1 MITRTQYRD
10 ELQELERACLSALDL
25 VVRQVERVTEALEH
39 QDVELGTF
47 VIADDD
53 RIDGRYL
60 DVNQGVLSLFAL
72 QAPVA
77 GDLRLVASLL
87 HVAKHFERM
96 GDQCVNIAKL
106 IPLTGNDP
114 PRREEVLQPLLRMG
128 RLARDEVVQCRQALG
143 LRDVDLAHDIV
154 RRDQELNEL
163 NREVFRLAIELGDD
177 IDTREW
183 LMTMTMVARAFERI
197 GDNAV
202 DIGEQVA
209 FVVEGLFPEFG
220 DRSARRARARRGE
233 GTGGAGGS
241 GGSGAAGDGP
251 DGTGPGDGAGGP
263 DGGLGPGGGA
273 DGPDDFGG
281 PGLGPTGPGSGPIG

>member
-1 MITRTQYRD
+1 VTTRSQYRE
-10 ELQELERACLSALDL
+10 ELQNLERTALGALDL
-25 VVRQVERVTEALEH
+25 IVQQVERVTEALEQ

-53 RIDGRYL
+53 RVDGRYL
-60 DVNQGVLSLFAL
+60 EVNQGVLSLFAL

-77 GDLRLVASLL
+77 GDLRLIASLL

-114 PRREEVLQPLLRMG
+114 PRRREVLEPILRMG
-128 RLARDEVVQCRQALG
+128 VLARDEVVQARQALG
-143 LRDVDLAHDIV
+143 LRDVDLALDIV

-163 NREVFRLAIELGDD
+163 NREVFRLAIQLGDD

-209 FVVEGLFPEFG
+209 FVVEGAFPEFG
-220 DRSARRARARRGE
+220 DRTARLARARAQASDLPDASSPGPPP
-233 GTGGAGGS
+233 GPI
-241 GGSGAAGDGP
+241 DGP
-251 DGTGPGDGAGGP
+251 VGPSDEP
-263 DGGLGPGGGA
+263 EDPQ
-273 DGPDDFGG
+273 DGPAG
-281 PGLGPTGPGSGPIG
+281 PAA

>member
-1 MITRTQYRD
+1 MAVTRSQYRE
-10 ELQELERACLSALDL
+10 ELLELERATLGALDF
-25 VVRQVERVTEALEH
+25 VARQVERVTEALEQ

-47 VIADDD
+47 VMADDD

-60 DVNQGVLSLFAL
+60 EVNQGVLSLFAL

-87 HVAKHFERM
+87 HTAKHFERM

-114 PRREEVLQPLLRMG
+114 PRRAEVLEPILRMG
-128 RLARDEVVQCRQALG
+128 ILARDEVVQCRQALE
-143 LRDVDLAHDIV
+143 LRDVDLALDLV

-163 NREVFRLAIELGDD
+163 NREIFRLAIDLGDD

-202 DIGEQVA
+202 DIGEQVV
-209 FVVEGLFPEFG
+209 FIVEGPSPEFG
-220 DRSARRARARRGE
+220 ESATRAFRRAQR
-233 GTGGAGGS
+233 
-241 GGSGAAGDGP
+241 
-251 DGTGPGDGAGGP
+251 
-263 DGGLGPGGGA
+263 GGLGPARPGGPGTGPA
-273 DGPDDFGG
+273 DGPAPGDAPPSDDG
-281 PGLGPTGPGSGPIG
+281 PGTPPSA

>member
-1 MITRTQYRD
+1 LAPARTGTVLLVTTRTQYRE
-10 ELQELERACLSALDL
+10 ELRNLEQATLGALDL
-25 VVRQVERVTEALEH
+25 IVRQVERVTEALEQ

-47 VIADDD
+47 VMADDD

-114 PRREEVLQPLLRMG
+114 PRRREVLGPILRMG
-128 RLARDEVVQCRQALG
+128 ALARDEVVQCRQALE
-143 LRDVDLAHDIV
+143 LRDVDLALDIV

-209 FVVEGLFPEFG
+209 FVVEGMYPEFG
-220 DRSARRARARRGE
+220 DRAARLARRRGTDVVVPPVDE
-233 GTGGAGGS
+233 GGAAPPS
-241 GGSGAAGDGP
+241 DSE
-251 DGTGPGDGAGGP
+251 
-263 DGGLGPGGGA
+263 
-273 DGPDDFGG
+273 
-281 PGLGPTGPGSGPIG
+281 PGSDAA

>member
-1 MITRTQYRD
+1 MATTRSQYRQ
-10 ELQELERACLSALDL
+10 ELQQLEAACLGALDL

-53 RIDGRYL
+53 RVDGRYL
-60 DVNQGVLSLFAL
+60 EVNQGALSLFAL

-77 GDLRLVASLL
+77 GDLRLIASLM

-114 PRREEVLQPLLRMG
+114 PRRDEVLKPILRMG
-128 RLARDEVVQCRQALG
+128 ILARDEVVQCRQALE
-143 LRDVDLAHDIV
+143 LRDVELAHDIV
-154 RRDQELNEL
+154 RRDQELNAL

-177 IDTREW
+177 LDTREW

-220 DRSARRARARRGE
+220 ERGAVRRR
-233 GTGGAGGS
+233 TVGGNDA
-241 GGSGAAGDGP
+241 P
-251 DGTGPGDGAGGP
+251 
-263 DGGLGPGGGA
+263 
-273 DGPDDFGG
+273 
-281 PGLGPTGPGSGPIG
+281 PGSTPDEPPSDAS

>member
-1 MITRTQYRD
+1 VTTRSQYRE
-10 ELQELERACLSALDL
+10 ELSRIEQSTLGALDL
-25 VVRQVERVTEALEH
+25 VVRQVERVTEALEQ

-47 VIADDD
+47 VMADDD
-53 RIDGRYL
+53 RIDGCYL
-60 DVNQGVLSLFAL
+60 YINQGILSLFAL

-77 GDLRLVASLL
+77 GDLRLVASML
-87 HVAKHFERM
+87 HIAKHFERM

-114 PRREEVLQPLLRMG
+114 PRRAEVLDPILRMG
-128 RLARDEVVQCRQALG
+128 RLARDEVVQCRQALE

-163 NREVFRLAIELGDD
+163 NRQVFRLAIELGDD

-220 DRSARRARARRGE
+220 DRRVRLSRAQQR
-233 GTGGAGGS
+233 
-241 GGSGAAGDGP
+241 AAGPVP
-251 DGTGPGDGAGGP
+251 DPPPPETDEPA
-263 DGGLGPGGGA
+263 A
-273 DGPDDFGG
+273 
-281 PGLGPTGPGSGPIG
+281 

>member
-1 MITRTQYRD
+1 VTTRSQYRE
-10 ELQELERACLSALDL
+10 ELLALEQASLGALDL
-25 VVRQVERVTEALEH
+25 IVRQVERVTEALEQ

-47 VIADDD
+47 VMADDD

-96 GDQCVNIAKL
+96 GDQCVTIAKL

-114 PRREEVLQPLLRMG
+114 PRRAEVLTPILRMG
-128 RLARDEVVQCRQALG
+128 ALARDEVVQCRQALE
-143 LRDVDLAHDIV
+143 LRDVDLALDIV

-209 FVVEGLFPEFG
+209 FVVEGMYPEFG
-220 DRSARRARARRGE
+220 DRAARLARRRGTDVVVPPVDE
-233 GTGGAGGS
+233 GGAAPPS
-241 GGSGAAGDGP
+241 DSE
-251 DGTGPGDGAGGP
+251 
-263 DGGLGPGGGA
+263 
-273 DGPDDFGG
+273 
-281 PGLGPTGPGSGPIG
+281 PGSDAA

>member
-1 MITRTQYRD
+1 VTTRSQYRS
-10 ELQELERACLSALDL
+10 ELENLERTALGALDL
-25 VVRQVERVTEALEH
+25 IVQQVERVTEALEQ

-47 VIADDD
+47 VMADDD

-60 DVNQGVLSLFAL
+60 EVNQGVLSLFAL

-114 PRREEVLQPLLRMG
+114 PRRREVLEPILRMG
-128 RLARDEVVQCRQALG
+128 KLARDEVVQARQALG
-143 LRDVDLAHDIV
+143 LRDVDLALDIV

-163 NREVFRLAIELGDD
+163 NREVFRLAIQLGDD

-209 FVVEGLFPEFG
+209 FVVEGAFPEFG
-220 DRSARRARARRGE
+220 DRTARLARARLQARPDGVDPPPPPTQLDPPP
-233 GTGGAGGS
+233 GPPPGPI
-241 GGSGAAGDGP
+241 DGP
-251 DGTGPGDGAGGP
+251 SS
-263 DGGLGPGGGA
+263 
-273 DGPDDFGG
+273 GG
-281 PGLGPTGPGSGPIG
+281 PGA